1 MPAIPLSALLDSFP
15 TIELAEALF
24 QASLPQG
31 GTKVERIE
39 RLSTQVGKSP
49 QDLLDLFRAE
59 ALKEACGSFGIRSG
73 RKDEMITALVALLQE
88 GSQAERVIPEAYRG
102 PSAKA
107 TDQYLQPTKDEV
119 MTHLKRLSIRSRKL
133 RAEADADW
141 AIGEH
146 LGQAFEDVVPQYNI
160 GGYLGLKIDIDIG
173 NGKVGVE
180 VKLADSLLKSAS
192 EIHRLIGQSIYYQR
206 KKYMG
211 NLVVAIAG
219 RQEDLDHPMLK
230 EAFSFLESFD
240 IPCIR
245 IPAS

>member
-1 MPAIPLSALLDSFP
+1 MSAIPLSTLLDRFP
-15 TIELAEALF
+15 TTELAEALF
-24 QASLPQG
+24 QANLPQG
-31 GTKVERIE
+31 GTKAERIE
-39 RLSTQVGKSP
+39 RLCTQVGQSP

-59 ALKEACGSFGIRSG
+59 ALREACRSSGIRPG
-73 RKDEMITALVALLQE
+73 RKDEMIVALVALLE
-88 GSQAERVIPEAYRG
+88 GGSQAQEIIPEANRG
-102 PSAKA
+102 QSAEA
-107 TDQYLQPTKDEV
+107 TVKYMQPTKDEV
-119 MTHLKRLSIRSRKL
+119 ITHLRRLSIPSRKL
-133 RAEADADW
+133 RAEADAEW
-141 AIGEH
+141 VIGEH
-146 LGQAFEDVVPQYNI
+146 LGNAFEDVVPQYNI

-206 KKYMG
+206 KRYMG

-219 RQEDLDHPMLK
+219 HQEDLDHPMLK
-230 EAFSFLESFD
+230 EAFSFLESFA